1 MTLLYAP
8 VGADMQLV
16 VDEFANNIRVDP
28 DKDPNYQDHNP
39 VTRVLS
45 FWARAELAADRE
57 HYDAGNL
64 HYLFPFK
71 NLALYGPKP
80 PNTNVLDPREQDDKQ
95 DFQKQNIAD
104 FHFTDAW
111 LARGYAAAGNWDGA
125 FVKLSYDGG
134 PLSQLAKAAAAR
146 GSSLGDE
153 IRAWIRIG
161 PNETGNPIRVPYNPR
176 TDRYEV
182 EIWSYPDGNLRSLLG
197 ERGQRAMDDGVLI
210 ADPALVRGD
219 RTAFEGAEF
228 SNLRGQSNIGLSETN
243 NPAPVDVIQRQTD
256 HAMHP
261 VLPLRIEVAWAT
273 SDLSV
278 WDSRAGRNYAYEFAM
293 LHRGWRRYLQVGMSR
308 HPHGGVGFLEYR
320 NLLSNYFGLEGRR
333 QTVLG
338 DRWAPELGREVNP
351 WSFDAHAWDGK
362 RASGAKPAVTKE
374 EGFLTV
380 DYMDLH
386 LLSPKCGIG
395 IHRHRDNQEVFL
407 LLKGSAVMVVGD
419 WAETSDRERAF
430 EVRMLEPGDLT
441 ICKTG
446 QLHALYN
453 QTDEQIQ
460 LFMFGGYD

>member
-1 MTLLYAP
+1 MEL
-8 VGADMQLV
+8 VGA
-16 VDEFANNIRVDP
+16 EFPNNIRVDP
-28 DKDPNYQDHNP
+28 NQDPNYQDQNP
-39 VTRVLS
+39 INRVLT

-64 HYLFPFK
+64 HYLFPYK

-80 PNTNVLDPREQDDKQ
+80 PNTDELDPREQDDKQ
-95 DFQKQNIAD
+95 DFQKQNIAAFD
-104 FHFTDAW
+104 FTDAW
-111 LARGYAAAGNWDGA
+111 VARGYASAGGWDGP

-134 PLSQLAKAAAAR
+134 PLSVLARAASAR
-146 GSSLGDE
+146 GIALGRE

-161 PNETGNPIRVPYNPR
+161 PNQTASPIRVPYNPR
-176 TDRYEV
+176 TDRYEI
-182 EIWSYPDGNLRSLLG
+182 EIWSYPQGDLRGLLG
-197 ERGQRAMDDGVLI
+197 ERGRRAMDDGVLV
-210 ADPALVRGD
+210 ADPTLVRGD
-219 RTAFEGAEF
+219 RAAFEGAEF
-228 SNLRGQSNIGLSETN
+228 SNLRGQSNLGLAQTN
-243 NPAPVDVIQRQTD
+243 NPAPVDIVLRQPD

-261 VLPLRIEVAWAT
+261 VLPLRVEVAWAT
-273 SDLSV
+273 PDLAL
-278 WDSRAGRNYAYEFAM
+278 WDSKDGANYAYEFAM

-333 QTVLG
+333 QTALG
-338 DRWAPELGREVNP
+338 ERWAPELGREVNP
-351 WSFDAHAWDGK
+351 WNFDANAWDGT
-362 RASGAKPAVTKE
+362 RAAGPKPAATKLE
-374 EGFLTV
+374 RFLAV

-395 IHRHRDNQEVFL
+395 IHRHRDNQEIFL
-407 LLKGSAVMVVGD
+407 LMKGSAVMVVGD
-419 WAETSDRERAF
+419 WAKMTGRERAF

-453 QTDEQIQ
+453 HTDEQIQ

>member
-1 MTLLYAP
+1 MK
-8 VGADMQLV
+8 LV
-16 VDEFANNIRVDP
+16 VPEFTNTIRVDP
-28 DKDPNYQDHNP
+28 SQDPNYQDHNP
-39 VTRVLS
+39 ISRVLT
-45 FWARAELAADRE
+45 FWSRAELAADRE

-64 HYLFPFK
+64 HYLFPYR

-80 PNTNVLDPREQDDKQ
+80 PNTDELDPRRQDDKQ

-104 FHFTDAW
+104 FDFTDTW
-111 LARGYAAAGNWDGA
+111 VARGYASAGDWDGP
-125 FVKLSYDGG
+125 FIKLSYEGS
-134 PLSQLAKAAAAR
+134 PLSRLANSAAAR
-146 GSSLGDE
+146 GRSLGDA

-161 PNETGNPIRVPYNPR
+161 TNDTPSPIRVPYNPR
-176 TDRYEV
+176 TDRYEI
-182 EIWSYPDGNLRSLLG
+182 EIWSYPQNDLRNRLG
-197 ERGQRAMDDGVLI
+197 ERGRQAMDDGVLV
-210 ADPALVRGD
+210 ADTALVRGN
-219 RTAFEGAEF
+219 RAAFEGPEL
-228 SNLRGQSNIGLSETN
+228 SNLRQQSNLGLGQTN
-243 NPAPVDVIQRQTD
+243 NPAPVDIVLRQPD

-278 WDSRAGRNYAYEFAM
+278 WDSRDGQNYAYEFAM

-308 HPHGGVGFLEYR
+308 HPHGGIGFLEYR

-333 QTVLG
+333 QTALG
-338 DRWAPELGREVNP
+338 DRWAPELGREVHP
-351 WSFDAHAWDGK
+351 WSFDAHAWDGT
-362 RASGAKPAVTKE
+362 RASGPKPQELKLE
-374 EGFLTV
+374 RFLAV

-407 LLKGSAVMVVGD
+407 LMQGSALMIVGD
-419 WAETSDRERAF
+419 WAEVPGRDRAF
-430 EVRMLEPGDLT
+430 EIRLLEPGDLT

-453 QTDEQIQ
+453 HTDEHIQ